1 MQKSNK
7 RILVSRDIFYKNYV
21 MLTLDKIFFE
31 ENEKNNELLLDPRFF
46 QLPQY
51 TSDILVLQKSV
62 PMLCPINV
70 VAPNHHF
77 VPNSQLQNQQVNS
90 PLVESIS
97 NIQKLGLS
105 IPLAPN
111 SGEISDVFEYYH

>member
-1 MQKSNK
+1 M
-7 RILVSRDIFYKNYV
+7 FFFKNYV
-21 MLTLDKIFFE
+21 KLTLDKTFFE
-31 ENEKNNELLLDPRFF
+31 KNEKNNELLLDPSFF

-51 TSDILVLQKSV
+51 TSDILVPQKSV
-62 PMLCPINV
+62 SMLRPINV
-70 VAPNHHF
+70 IAPTHHF

-111 SGEISDVFEYYH
+111 NGEISDVFDILSLIDDIQ